1 MIESLISHFS
11 KHFEMTQELIDD
23 EKGWYLESI
32 CTLKGRVIYKHKLD
46 LNPLYESMKSRMSE

>member
-1 MIESLISHFS
+1 MIDSIINNIS
-11 KHFEMTQELIDD
+11 KHFHMTQELIDD

-32 CTLKGRVIYKHKLD
+32 CTLKGRVIYKHQLD